1 MVRRILLKAM
11 AFDTTTNNIGEQN
24 IERVYCMLDLY
35 WVKLHRCHGNHKG
48 DDQCRPNSDDEFEC
62 LDTGDCF
69 SSTTV
74 AASNLGGTGNALVGK
89 GGYAFP
95 PIDLEVGKNR
105 YPMNILTLFRK

>member
-1 MVRRILLKAM
+1 MVRRILLEAM
-11 AFDTTTNNIGEQN
+11 EFDTTTNNIDEQN
-24 IERVYCMLDLY
+24 IERVYCMFDLD

-62 LDTGDCF
+62 LDTGDRF

-74 AASNLGGTGNALVGK
+74 AASNLGGTGDALVCK
-89 GGYAFP
+89 GGYVFP